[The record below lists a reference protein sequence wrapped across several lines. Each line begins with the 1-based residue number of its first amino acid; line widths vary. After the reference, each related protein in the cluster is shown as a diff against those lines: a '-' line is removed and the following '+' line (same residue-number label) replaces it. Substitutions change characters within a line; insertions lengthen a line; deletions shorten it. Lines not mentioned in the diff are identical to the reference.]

1 MADRLLPNTASGYL
15 TPRVVVNRLKSEFSY
30 VEADGEEGR
39 RHVVETIERLKAD
52 NSSRYVDH
60 QLVQKLTRIKNRA
73 IFVCFGDDASS
84 DLALLSTYVIPGMPL
99 AFEYASLTHEQ
110 AVRHLLTRCAVALGY
125 ELVKDRRSIH
135 DPAYSGSERR
145 GFRSERRKFTDRRSN
160 QGRRKAQRDG

>member
-1 MADRLLPNTASGYL
+1 L
-15 TPRVVVNRLKSEFSY
+15 TPLVVVNRLKSEFSY

-39 RHVVETIERLKAD
+39 RYVVETIERLKAET
-52 NSSRYVDH
+52 SSRYVDH

-84 DLALLSTYVIPGMPL
+84 DLTLLSTYVIPGMPL
-99 AFEYASLTHEQ
+99 AFEYASVTHEH
-110 AVRHLLTRCAVALGY
+110 AVRQLLTRCAVALGY

-145 GFRSERRKFTDRRSN
+145 GFRRERREVSDRRSN
-160 QGRRKAQRDG
+160 QGRRKTQRDD